1 MQHPVECVNLIML
14 KVSFVTKYKLHHLL
28 FWLVLFWGWYFFRY
42 QDYTGN
48 KAFIITAVKIAE
60 LSITVYVTNY
70 LLIPK
75 LIYRKKYVWF
85 GLIFFVMILAS
96 SLIKLQ
102 VIITILS
109 SRQSIFTNLKSRI
122 YDNVIPH
129 FLLVSTGAAFK
140 LLLDYA
146 TAQRQIARITK
157 EKSQAELNFLKSQ
170 INPHFVFNTLNSI
183 YFLIHKNNAAARDVL
198 HKFSDMLRFQLYE
211 LNGEKIAIE
220 KEIGYLKDYVDLQ
233 QLRLEHCLVHFNC
246 PPNVSGFNVEPLLL
260 IPFVEN
266 AFKHISHY
274 SYKNNEVTL
283 GFELEE
289 EVFKFCISNTTEGT
303 SQDVIGKHGGIGLA
317 NVKRR
322 LELLYPA
329 KHKLTITETD
339 NCYKVDLTL
348 KVDT

>member
-85 GLIFFVMILAS
+85 GLIFFVMIVAS

-109 SRQSIFTNLKSRI
+109 SRQSIFTNLKLRI

-183 YFLIHKNNAAARDVL
+183 YFLIDKNNAAARDVL

-220 KEIGYLKDYVDLQ
+220 KEIVYLKDYVDLQ